1 MPQKHIKLNW
11 AGMTAATLFVLV
23 FAVEGALRPGYSAL
37 RTEISAL
44 SLGPRGWIQ
53 IGNFILSGGLLLL
66 FSNGL
71 LGQFR
76 RAGKPTLGPVL
87 LMITAS
93 CLLLSG
99 PFVMDPPGTPRSLW
113 TGHGWVHKLLG
124 AVVFTL
130 FPVCCFVVGR
140 AMRDRVSFRGWSRGA
155 GWLIIAALVGMK
167 LAQTQPTGS
176 FFAVRLGLFQRVAL
190 MTYLAWVFTLAVKVR
205 QSVNQ

>member
-1 MPQKHIKLNW
+1 MPQKHTKLNW
-11 AGMTAATLFVLV
+11 AGMTAAALFVLI
-23 FAVEGALRPGYSAL
+23 FTVEGSLRPGYSAL
-37 RTEISAL
+37 RTEVSAL
-44 SLGPRGWIQ
+44 SLGSRGWIQ
-53 IGNFILSGGLLLL
+53 ILNFILSGGLLLL
-66 FSNGL
+66 FATGL
-71 LGQFR
+71 LKQFR
-76 RAGKPTLGPVL
+76 REQRPTLGPIL
-87 LMITAS
+87 LVITAS

-113 TGHGWVHKLLG
+113 TGHGWVHQLLG

-130 FPVCCFVVGR
+130 FPISCFVVGR
-140 AMRDRVSFRGWSRGA
+140 AMQDRVSFRGWSRGA

-190 MTYLAWVFTLAVKVR
+190 ITYLTWVFTLSVKVR